1 MKYNENYNSNE
12 LSFEEMSKING
23 GFNCDNVN
31 SSATLWL
38 GLGLT
43 LVSFVP
49 FGALI
54 TGPSAVGLA
63 AAAIMCHKGDR

>member
-1 MKYNENYNSNE
+1 MKYNEKSNSNE
-12 LSFEEMSKING
+12 LSIEEMCKING
-23 GFNCDNVN
+23 GLTCSKVN
-31 SSATLWL
+31 SLPTLWV

-63 AAAIMCHKGDR
+63 VAAIACYGK